1 MKNNDLNDLKK
12 KTIRELNQKLKE
24 LNKEKLEV
32 IIESKMGKIKNV
44 HSGKMLKKDIAKVM
58 TIIKLKQI
66 AENTKPKND
75 KESKKEEVNVA
86 N

>member
-1 MKNNDLNDLKK
+1 MKTNDLNDLKK
-12 KTIRELNQKLKE
+12 KTIRELNQKLKD

-32 IIESKMGKIKNV
+32 AIESKMGKVKNV

-66 AENTKPKND
+66 AENAKPKI
-75 KESKKEEVNVA
+75 KEVTKKEAVNVA